1 MALKPRL
8 PRPITRLVS
17 PGLPRPVRIAPA
29 LALVALGVVAVPSQA
44 AAAFHRD
51 RTPLPKSVGEP
62 GTGHGA
68 AIASGTGS
76 AALHMVL
83 GLAVV
88 VALIFGIY
96 WLMKRGARRNDG
108 TVRDDGFIGVVSSTP
123 LGPQRSVHLVRI
135 GDELV
140 LVGASEQSVMP
151 IRVYSPEEARK
162 LRVDQHDETF
172 PPTDGRR
179 PSFLEAL
186 RRMTAR

>member
-1 MALKPRL
+1 M
-8 PRPITRLVS
+8 
-17 PGLPRPVRIAPA
+17 RIALA
-29 LALVALGVVAVPSQA
+29 LALVVVGAVAMPSRA

-51 RTPLPKSVGEP
+51 RTPLPKSVGQP

-123 LGPQRSVHLVRI
+123 LGPQRSMHLVRI

-140 LVGASEQSVMP
+140 LLAASEQSVTP
-151 IRVYSPEEARK
+151 VRVYSPEEARK
-162 LRVDQHDETF
+162 LGVDQHDESF

-179 PSFLEAL
+179 QSFIETL
-186 RRMTAR
+186 RRMTTR